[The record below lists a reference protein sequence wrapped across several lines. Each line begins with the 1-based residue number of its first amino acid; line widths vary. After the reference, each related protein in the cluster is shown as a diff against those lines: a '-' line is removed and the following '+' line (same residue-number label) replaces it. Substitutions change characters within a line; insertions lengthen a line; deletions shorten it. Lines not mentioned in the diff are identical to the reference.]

1 MKNILLI
8 NLSLFL
14 SFTISAQTFNTSL
27 NNQNSQF
34 QKIIKDVT
42 YFKVDQ
48 STEIDGSKYYY
59 KNPQEAVINLID
71 GYQPIR
77 MKANYNIIDETI
89 EVESDKKI
97 LNIKPGKVNFIAF
110 KDANFIVF
118 QGNFYKEITKN
129 SNFSLIR
136 AVILKTI
143 EPEYK
148 VGIVEKPNL
157 RFKRDDEIYIQQGE
171 KKRMIKISKKSIILL
186 FDNSKA
192 SLVKKFMKSNK
203 ISIRKDAD
211 LKLLFDNFKND
222 LKDIR

>member
-14 SFTISAQTFNTSL
+14 SFTIFSQTFNTTF

-48 STEIDGSKYYY
+48 STEIDGSRYYY
-59 KNPQEAVINLID
+59 KKPQEAVINLID

-97 LNIKPGKVNFIAF
+97 LNIKPGKVI
-110 KDANFIVF
+110 
-118 QGNFYKEITKN
+118 
-129 SNFSLIR
+129 SL
-136 AVILKTI
+136 
-143 EPEYK
+143 P
-148 VGIVEKPNL
+148 L
-157 RFKRDDEIYIQQGE
+157 R
-171 KKRMIKISKKSIILL
+171 MLILL
-186 FDNSKA
+186 YFKETFT
-192 SLVKKFMKSNK
+192 KK
-203 ISIRKDAD
+203 
-211 LKLLFDNFKND
+211 
-222 LKDIR
+222 